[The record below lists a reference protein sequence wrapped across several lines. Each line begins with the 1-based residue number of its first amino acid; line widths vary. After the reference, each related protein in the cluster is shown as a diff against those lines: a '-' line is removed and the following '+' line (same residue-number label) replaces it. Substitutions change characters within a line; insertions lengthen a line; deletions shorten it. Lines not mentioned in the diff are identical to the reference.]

1 MQLPAAE
8 AFLSRTFIDPCGART
23 QFPVYRLVSLV
34 SARFDMDEVEASVFA
49 NASGKTLAEPP
60 INRDMAFD
68 RQLRIM
74 IERYALA
81 SLFSDGAPGRY
92 HHEIR
97 PVGYDYY
104 ADAVDPRGMEK
115 WRADYRAMTA
125 AQQMLAASIIWLYR
139 GGKDNVWLRRVPCT
153 WHATD
158 AVLEMQRSK
167 ALADWGYLISLYPGW

>member
-1 MQLPAAE
+1 MCLLAAE
-8 AFLSRTFIDPCGART
+8 AFFSVTFADPVGART
-23 QFPVYRLVSLV
+23 RFPAYRLVHLV
-34 SARFDMDEVEASVFA
+34 SARFDMDETEAAVFA
-49 NASGKTLAEPP
+49 KVRGQTLAEPP

-68 RQLRIM
+68 RQLRSM
-74 IERYALA
+74 IERYALT

-104 ADAVDPRGMEK
+104 ADAVEPRGMEK

-158 AVLEMQRSK
+158 AVLEMQRSE
-167 ALADWGYLISLYPGW
+167 AFADWGCLVSLYPGW